1 MFLILLIFISIPI
14 ASISQNVQLDANLKS
29 ITSFKGKFVDGKVYL
44 KVTVNGIKEDTY
56 FFVERSIDGT
66 SYQKIA
72 SIKIYGSLL
81 SCNLLYCYTDSHPV
95 QLNSYY
101 RVSQVNNNEYSSSDV
116 LMIIPVK
123 KTKNINDNFNSDIL
137 TSDNNLYK
145 KK

>member
-1 MFLILLIFISIPI
+1 MKTKKLQKRILKSIMFLILLIFISIPI

-72 SIKIYGSLL
+72 SIKENDKRIVAVGTKNLWFFTKLQSIV
-81 SCNLLYCYTDSHPV
+81 LLY
-95 QLNSYY
+95 
-101 RVSQVNNNEYSSSDV
+101 R
-116 LMIIPVK
+116 
-123 KTKNINDNFNSDIL
+123 
-137 TSDNNLYK
+137 
-145 KK
+145 